1 MNITDRQLEIIQAA
15 GKLLASK
22 GMSGLTVKT
31 LAAEMGFVESA
42 LYRHF
47 KSKDD
52 ILVLMLEYLYQ
63 NIQERFEPI
72 LTQDIDAKAKL
83 VQIFDSQFRYFRDNP
98 HFVIVVLSDGLIDES
113 EGMRNQII
121 KMFLYKIQIIN
132 ELVSQCIT
140 HGKMQPVLAQETL
153 IHFLMGG
160 FRLTMFKWKT
170 LKFSFDLVN
179 EGNQMID
186 DFFTLVTQN
195 TKNAN

>member
-1 MNITDRQLEIIQAA
+1 MNITDRQLEIIEAS
-15 GKLLASK
+15 GKLLANR
-22 GMSGLTVKT
+22 GISGLTVKT

-63 NIQERFEPI
+63 NIQQRFEPI
-72 LTQDIDAKAKL
+72 LSEDMDAKSKL
-83 VQIFDSQFRYFRDNP
+83 KAIFDSQFQFFKENP
-98 HFVIVVLSDGLIDES
+98 HFVIVVLSDGIIDES
-113 EGMRNQII
+113 EGMRNPII

-132 ELVSQCIT
+132 DLISKCISD
-140 HGKMQPVLAQETL
+140 GQIEAILAQETL

-170 LKFSFDLVN
+170 LKFSFDLVK

-186 DFFTLVTQN
+186 YFFTLVTQN
-195 TKNAN
+195 SKK

>member
-1 MNITDRQLEIIQAA
+1 MNITDRQLEIIEAA
-15 GKLLASK
+15 GKLLASR

-72 LTQDIDAKAKL
+72 LAQDVDAKTKL
-83 VQIFDSQFRYFRDNP
+83 IQIFDSQFRYFKDNP

-132 ELVSQCIT
+132 ELVSQCIKN
-140 HGKMQPVLAQETL
+140 GKIQPVLPQETL

-170 LKFSFDLVN
+170 LKFSFDLVK

-195 TKNAN
+195 AKN

>member
-15 GKLLASK
+15 GKRLASN
-22 GMSGLTVKT
+22 GLSGLTVKT
-31 LAAEMGFVESA
+31 LAADMGFVESA

-72 LTQDIDAKAKL
+72 LAQDVDAKTKL
-83 VQIFDSQFRYFRDNP
+83 VQIFDSQFRYFKENP

-132 ELVSQCIT
+132 ELVSQCIMDGRI
-140 HGKMQPVLAQETL
+140 HAVLPQETL
-153 IHFLMGG
+153 IHFMMGG

-170 LKFSFDLVN
+170 LKFSFDLVK

-195 TKNAN
+195 AK

>member
-15 GKLLASK
+15 GKRLA
-22 GMSGLTVKT
+22 GNGLSGLTVKT
-31 LAAEMGFVESA
+31 LAADMGFVESA

-72 LTQDIDAKAKL
+72 LAQDVDAKTKL
-83 VQIFDSQFRYFRDNP
+83 VQIFDSQFRYFKDNP
-98 HFVIVVLSDGLIDES
+98 HFVMVVLSDGLIDES
-113 EGMRNQII
+113 EGIRNQII

-132 ELVSQCIT
+132 ELVSECIKN
-140 HGKMQPVLAQETL
+140 GKIQSVLPQETL

-170 LKFSFDLVN
+170 LKFCFDLVK

-186 DFFTLVTQN
+186 NFFTLVTQN
-195 TKNAN
+195 TKK

>member
-22 GMSGLTVKT
+22 GLSGLTVKT

-72 LTQDIDAKAKL
+72 LAQEVDAKTKL
-83 VQIFDSQFRYFRDNP
+83 AQIFDSQFRYFKDNP

-113 EGMRNQII
+113 EGMRNQVI

-140 HGKMQPVLAQETL
+140 NGNMEPVLPQETL

-170 LKFSFDLVN
+170 LKFSFDLVK

-186 DFFTLVTQN
+186 DFFKLVTQN
-195 TKNAN
+195 AK